1 MAGNTRGKLK
11 EQFEGVHRNF
21 DWSTKHLA
29 AALILIKE
37 HKPKLSEAIKSLA
50 EGIKT
55 LDGLAQDIYSK
66 L

>member
-21 DWSTKHLA
+21 DWCTKHLINA
-29 AALILIKE
+29 QVLIKD
-37 HKPKLSEAIKSLA
+37 HNPKLSVCVKTLA

-55 LDGLAQDIYSK
+55 LDELAMDIYAR

>member
-21 DWSTKHLA
+21 DWSTKHLV
-29 AALILIKE
+29 AALELIQG
-37 HKPKLSEAIKSLA
+37 HKPSLKSAIESLA
-50 EGIKT
+50 DGIKT
-55 LDGLAQDIYSK
+55 LDELAMKIYGR

>member
-21 DWSTKHLA
+21 DWATKHLEV
-29 AALILIKE
+29 ALVLIKQ
-37 HKPKLSEAIKSLA
+37 HNPKLSEGIRSLDK
-50 EGIKT
+50 GIKA
-55 LDGLAQDIYSK
+55 LDSLSIEIYSR

>member
-11 EQFEGVHRNF
+11 EKFEGVHRNF
-21 DWSTKHLA
+21 DWSLKHLTEA
-29 AALILIKE
+29 VVLIKS
-37 HKPKLSEAIKSLA
+37 HKPNLTESIESLA

-55 LDGLAQDIYSK
+55 LDDLAMKIYAR

>member
-21 DWSTKHLA
+21 EWCKKHLT
-29 AALILIKE
+29 AALNLIDK
-37 HKPKLSEAIKSLA
+37 HNPKLTSAVESLA
-50 EGIKT
+50 DGIAT
-55 LDGLAQDIYSK
+55 LDELAQNIYAR